1 MIGIAEQQR
10 TQKVGQFQLFVYKLR
25 RLDLTPLRAPQ
36 LKTMLGIRMKTQLP
50 EFDGIVGAAFLL
62 RTPAHKSITLQH
74 EEGVVTVRQD
84 APYIT
89 VQLEKAP
96 PDCDLR
102 SKSSQ
107 VLLEALDIHAAT
119 HRDPIGTHRVEREYL
134 TWTRAN
140 DGYQLTIASTADIPW
155 SISRR
160 GTMIRAHARAPS
172 IPATTQIAHHPS
184 FRFYRLSQLTDD
196 LFDAY
201 RNAYLALEC
210 LVSDE
215 DLPKQKPNGG
225 TESEPNWLKRVL
237 GDSTL
242 LLAGV
247 PSGMNIDATVDEIY
261 KQGRLPLFHAKT
273 GKSFYSPQGE
283 ERERVQTLF
292 DKLNTILASLYRHK
306 FGSRFSAGWARL
318 ADPMKDAVTRAALQC
333 DEVVFKS
340 ESEQISCQPHVEVI
354 DQPRR
359 FGNLWASIAVA
370 PPAELLCIDGIELR
384 YGGVDRCG
392 LDFPESVPMARVTA
406 IRIEFH
412 VLNSNARA
420 PNPSHSM

>member
-1 MIGIAEQQR
+1 MGDYKKRNTDSNAAR
-10 TQKVGQFQLFVYKLR
+10 GQVQLFANELRKL
-25 RLDLTPLRAPQ
+25 DTTPLRVPQ
-36 LKTMLGIRMKTQLP
+36 LKTMLGIRMKPQLP

-102 SKSSQ
+102 SKASQ

-140 DGYQLTIASTADIPW
+140 DGYQLTIADTAHIPW
-155 SISRR
+155 SISGQ
-160 GTMIRAHARAPS
+160 GTVTHARAGAPS
-172 IPATTQIAHHPS
+172 VPATTQIPHHAS
-184 FRFYRLSQLTDD
+184 FRFYRLSQLTED

-210 LVSDE
+210 LVSDIS
-215 DLPKQKPNGG
+215 PKVSS
-225 TESEPNWLKRVL
+225 ESEVNWLKRVL
-237 GDSTL
+237 SGPLS
-242 LLAGV
+242 AGV
-247 PSGMNIDATVDEIY
+247 SVGMSVDATVDELY
-261 KQGRLPLFHAKT
+261 GWGRLPLFHAKT

-292 DKLNTILASLYRHK
+292 YKLNVLLASLYRHK
-306 FGSRFSAGWARL
+306 FGPRFSGGWARL
-318 ADPMKDAVTRAALQC
+318 ADPVKDSTTRVVLQY
-333 DEVVFKS
+333 DEVVFKN

-359 FGNLWASIAVA
+359 FGNLWAMIEVA
-370 PPAELLCIDGIELR
+370 PPAKLLCIDGIELR
-384 YGGVDRCG
+384 HGGEERGG
-392 LDFPESVPMARVTA
+392 LDFPESVPMARVTS
-406 IRIEFH
+406 IRIEIH